1 MAKLGQSSFRRVL
14 LSCILLLSV
23 PVLLLGEVVTYRK
36 ARSSLLETARRNLT
50 ESAIR
55 KGNGIQSAIQAAQA
69 NLLTAS
75 ETSVLQSG
83 SPSDAQQF
91 LSQLQQRMTT
101 SAQCMQLADSQTQ
114 QVVASTCGTQVRLLA
129 STALDTQPA
138 NTTPSRQ
145 NQSLFDRWS
154 AQPRQ
159 KLSQPL
165 VHITSAGEVNS
176 LNPSSGQLQLILS
189 VPVYRNT
196 GQLRYALS
204 LQIALHQHEG
214 DRPGSLSGYTVVI
227 DENGTILAHPSGNRI
242 GRNIRQEPDAERL
255 EDILQNAIVSRDADV
270 RHLFGFQDS
279 GTEWLAGFSP
289 IEVAMADAQTH
300 TWVVLAVTRIDNALY
315 GLSGIKQI
323 LFILTLGLIAA
334 NLLATLYVA
343 RDLSRPL
350 EQLGNYALQIQQR
363 HRPGNPYSRANKPL
377 PTPDSSAEATD
388 NSTELPLPLVVETDV
403 LDTPEPAPSNF
414 RIRELNQLAKA
425 LDSMVECLEER
436 AEELE
441 TAWREAQAANSLKS
455 EFLANTSHE
464 LRTPLNAIIGCI
476 RLVRDGCCDDREEE
490 IEFLQRAD
498 DAAIHLLQ
506 IINDLLDLAKIE
518 AGTLSMSM
526 QPVDLRDTLTEVM
539 DLQTVPIQQK
549 GLTLELPTLREPIA
563 VYADPAK
570 LRQVLLNVV
579 SNAVKFTD
587 EGHIAISARIE
598 SLTGSQNAHRGSR
611 VILTIED
618 TGIGIDPAQL
628 PKLFRPF
635 VMADGTRTRRFE
647 GTGLG
652 LAISRNFIELMGGNI
667 TLDSAGPNQGTT
679 VEIALPVIDSSQLST
694 SQSRHEVNNGGSG
707 KEVASSG
714 GYRD

>member
-36 ARSSLLETARRNLT
+36 ARSSLLETARHNLT

-55 KGNGIQSAIQAAQA
+55 KGNDIQDAIKAAQA
-69 NLLTAS
+69 NLVTAS

-83 SPSDAQQF
+83 STSNAQQF
-91 LSQLQQRMTT
+91 LSQLQQRMATPT
-101 SAQCMQLADSQTQ
+101 QCMQLTDAQTRQ
-114 QVVASTCGTQVRLLA
+114 IVASTCGTQVRLLA
-129 STALDTQPA
+129 NTALKAQPT
-138 NTTPSRQ
+138 TTPSEQ
-145 NQSLFDRWS
+145 NQSLLDQWS
-154 AQPRQ
+154 AQPQ
-159 KLSQPL
+159 QNISQPL
-165 VHITSAGEVNS
+165 VHITSAAEVDS
-176 LNPSSGQLQLILS
+176 LNPSDGQLQLILS
-189 VPVYRNT
+189 VPVYRNN

-204 LQIALHQHEG
+204 SQIALHQREG

-242 GRNIRQEPDAERL
+242 GRNIRQEADADRL

-289 IEVAMADAQTH
+289 IEVEMADAQTH

-363 HRPGNPYSRANKPL
+363 HRPGNPYSRVNRPL
-377 PTPDSSAEATD
+377 SPLESAPEATA
-388 NSTELPLPLVVETDV
+388 NPGENLLPLAVEPDD
-403 LDTPEPAPSNF
+403 LETPEPAPRNF

-526 QPVDLRDTLTEVM
+526 QPVDLRDTLNEVM

-549 GLTLELPTLREPIA
+549 GLTLELPTLQEPIA

-598 SLTGSQNAHRGSR
+598 SLTGSQNGHRGSR
-611 VILTIED
+611 VILSVED

-635 VMADGTRTRRFE
+635 VMADGTTTRRFE

-652 LAISRNFIELMGGNI
+652 LAISRNFIELMGGSI
-667 TLDSAGPNQGTT
+667 TLDSAGPNQGTI
-679 VEIALPVIDSSQLST
+679 VEIALPVIDASQLSP
-694 SQSRHEVNNGGSG
+694 SQSRHEVSNGGSS
-707 KEVASSG
+707 KEVASSS